1 MCPCKVD
8 FNPDKFWYGFEYY
21 IGGAGQFVTRT
32 VGTSKDLYETIKEGE
47 KVQMKANDFP
57 FLRKVYGEFSKYY
70 DSDVYVENA
79 NTVSQLYK
87 ERKESDNKSDARY
100 KGIVKLESARKKTEK
115 QIKRL
120 RELRK
125 EARDIENYVERQN
138 RIYEL
143 YEKERSILM
152 KFNKQYEQLRGQ
164 D

>member
-1 MCPCKVD
+1 M
-8 FNPDKFWYGFEYY
+8 
-21 IGGAGQFVTRT
+21 
-32 VGTSKDLYETIKEGE
+32 IKEGE
-47 KVQMKANDFP
+47 KVPMKANDFP

-143 YEKERSILM
+143 YEKERSLLM
-152 KFNKQYEQLRGQ
+152 QFNKQFEQLRGK

>member
-1 MCPCKVD
+1 VD

-32 VGTSKDLYETIKEGE
+32 VGTGRDTYEMIKEGE
-47 KVQMKANDFP
+47 KVPMKANDFP
-57 FLRKVYGEFSKYY
+57 FLRKLYGEFSKYY

-79 NTVSQLYK
+79 NLVSQLYK
-87 ERKESDNKSDARY
+87 ERQEADNKNDKRY
-100 KGIVKLESARKKTEK
+100 RGIMKLEAERKKTEK

-125 EARDIENYVERQN
+125 EARDIKNYVERQN

-143 YEKERSILM
+143 YEKERSLLM
-152 KFNKQYEQLRGQ
+152 QFNKQYEKLRGE